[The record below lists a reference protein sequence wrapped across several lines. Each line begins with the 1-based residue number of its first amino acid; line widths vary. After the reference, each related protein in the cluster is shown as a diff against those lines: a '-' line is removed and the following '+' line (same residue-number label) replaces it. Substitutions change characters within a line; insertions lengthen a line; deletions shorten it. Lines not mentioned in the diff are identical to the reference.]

1 MKFLIAYRQ
10 LPVNNLIL
18 AIGRMMT
25 TLGSCVFSMLT
36 LILSLKMGL
45 SASAIAVVMFAY
57 GVLSVPTSLIGGKL
71 ADRFSKKK
79 IIICCDLCSIV
90 ACYYA
95 SAVPLSWTS
104 LIVFALGTLL
114 QGMEYPAYTA
124 LIAELTPSDQREAAY
139 SLNYLGSNL
148 GMILSPTLGGIL
160 FKNHLNLMFLLQGT
174 CIALSTFLIFRFL
187 DETKTFTDGS
197 VYETSDDSLP
207 LHAVLKNN
215 HVIVMFII
223 LMALYFAVYNQYTYL
238 LPLDMGV
245 IHGDNGAVIYGTV
258 SSINCITVV
267 ICTPLITKWFDRLKE
282 PSKITVG
289 CMLVTAGFVLYILLR
304 GWIPGYYPVM
314 IIFTWGEIFTT
325 ITMDTFITRRIP
337 SSHTGRVISIA
348 NIVQS
353 MVIGLYQMFTG
364 RLYDFLG
371 APLTW
376 AVVITTGMLCV
387 VGSVYL
393 IYKDRKKYPLLY
405 QQEERNQ

>member
-1 MKFLIAYRQ
+1 MKFLTAYRQ
-10 LPVNNLIL
+10 LPVNNHIL

-79 IIICCDLCSIV
+79 IIICCDLCSII
-90 ACYYA
+90 ACFYTA
-95 SAVPLSWTS
+95 SVPLSWTS
-104 LIVFALGTLL
+104 LIVFALGTLM

-124 LIAELTPSDQREAAY
+124 LIAELTPSEQREAAY

-148 GMILSPTLGGIL
+148 GMILSPTLGGLL
-160 FKNHLNLMFLLQGT
+160 FQNHLNLMFVLQGS
-174 CIALSTFLIFRFL
+174 CIALSTFLICRFL

-207 LHAVLKNN
+207 LRAVFRNN

-223 LMALYFAVYNQYTYL
+223 LMALYFSVYNQYTYL
-238 LPLDMGV
+238 LPLDMGM
-245 IHGDNGAVIYGTV
+245 IHGDAGAVIYGTV
-258 SSINCITVV
+258 SSINCVTVV

-282 PSKITVG
+282 PSKITAG
-289 CMLVTAGFVLYILLR
+289 CMLVTAGFVLYIFLR

-337 SSHTGRVISIA
+337 SSHTGRVISVA

-353 MVIGLYQMFTG
+353 IGIGLYQMLTG
-364 RLYDFLG
+364 KLYDILG
-371 APLTW
+371 APVTW
-376 AVVITTGMLCV
+376 TVVIATGAACV
-387 VGSVYL
+387 AVSLYL
-393 IYKDRKKYPLLY
+393 KYRDRREYPLLY
-405 QQEERNQ
+405 QREENT